1 MSRLGAA
8 GLAAAVALVLL
19 VSRAAI
25 IAPVALLIPIVFAL
39 VALLAVRSA
48 LIVLRVSVAMV
59 SVALVALTGGL
70 TFGGASPRLLAG
82 LSAGRLPV
90 ALLIAAFSPAATA
103 PAPPMATLAVLLRL
117 RAGRRDFLVG
127 LLCQGIGGRLFRQ
140 WSGVFALA
148 DELLPGKLYFLPGG
162 RFRRAL
168 EDGCSSGW
176 RLLWPEAFVKVGVLV
191 YRIDGRRLE
200 GGLPGAC

>member
-25 IAPVALLIPIVFAL
+25 VAPVALLIPIVFAL

-59 SVALVALTGGL
+59 GVALVALIGGL
-70 TFGGASPRLLAG
+70 TFGGARPRLLAG

-117 RAGRRDFLVG
+117 RAGRRDFLG

-162 RFRRAL
+162 RFRRAI